1 MTNLK
6 NAFMQM
12 YLIKSG
18 LSLEAD
24 LGWESIKIIIQFNS
38 IWDLILTECKYKLSS
53 SRSISHMDIPN
64 DYTFDISF

>member
-38 IWDLILTECKYKLSS
+38 I
-53 SRSISHMDIPN
+53 
-64 DYTFDISF
+64 